1 MKTIDKDT
9 VGGALMVLVGAG
21 AILEGVQHEIGSLRH
36 VGPGFFPVCLGA
48 ILAAVGAMIAV
59 KAWLERAAAARVAP
73 TGAAAQASG
82 QAPDQTSA
90 TASTHAPA
98 GAPGQAPGKVRPLP
112 VASSWR
118 GWTAIAGGLVA
129 FIGLG
134 RYGGLVPATT
144 ALVFLSALGDRANT
158 VRGAVLLTAIM
169 LAICVVVFWW
179 ALGINLPLFRWG

>member
-1 MKTIDKDT
+1 MNMIGKDT
-9 VGGALMVLVGAG
+9 LGGALMMLVGAG

-48 ILAAVGAMIAV
+48 ILAVVGAMIAV
-59 KAWLERAAAARVAP
+59 KAWLERAAAEPAGTPCGAP
-73 TGAAAQASG
+73 ADTSG
-82 QAPDQTSA
+82 QASVQV
-90 TASTHAPA
+90 
-98 GAPGQAPGKVRPLP
+98 PGQAHPAP

-118 GWTAIAGGLVA
+118 GWSAIVGGLVA

-144 ALVFLSALGDRANT
+144 ALVFLSALGDRGNT
-158 VRGAVLLTAIM
+158 VRGAALLTAIM
-169 LAICVVVFWW
+169 LVICVAVFWW